1 MAMPPSDFGGRAG
14 LWGVHSL
21 PSLKSG
27 LPLSISLE
35 SASTVA
41 VTAPGAR
48 DWASSK
54 ETSSPATGLR
64 PAAARVFGSLDAPI
78 ETPRAVFDAV
88 VFFAVLVAAFSA
100 SLRASISI
108 FLRCL
113 PAFEAISRW
122 VSTEDAS
129 ASASSC
135 LTQSATL
142 PPSGAPSN
150 DDCGASSKPEGE
162 EVEFFGDLAMDE
174 IWRES
179 RAKGRGDSEKMS
191 TKRKRS
197 MRNKIPP
204 DALRSG

>member
-1 MAMPPSDFGGRAG
+1 MVTPPSDFGGRAG
-14 LWGVHSL
+14 RCGVHSL
-21 PSLKSG
+21 PSLNSG
-27 LPLSISLE
+27 LPLSISFD

-48 DWASSK
+48 LAASSSD
-54 ETSSPATGLR
+54 TSMPATGLR
-64 PAAARVFGSLDAPI
+64 PAAARVFGSLDAPM
-78 ETPRAVFDAV
+78 ETPRAVLEAV
-88 VFFAVLVAAFSA
+88 VFLAVFEAAFSA

-135 LTQSATL
+135 FTQSETL
-142 PPSGAPSN
+142 PLSGAPSN

-162 EVEFFGDLAMDE
+162 EVEFFGDLAMGE

-179 RAKGRGDSEKMS
+179 R
-191 TKRKRS
+191 TK
-197 MRNKIPP
+197 
-204 DALRSG
+204 